1 MMMSACNCNP
11 FMKEWTLEGGYPPF
25 DKIRVSDYVPAVKE
39 GIKQQAAEVDAI
51 VANAE
56 APTFEN
62 TVAAYEL
69 SGKLLAKT
77 LGVLYNVSESD
88 ATPQMQ
94 EVMDEVTP
102 LVTAASDNIFMNPG
116 FFARVKAVLDNAEAL
131 DREQYVVTKKLYDSF
146 IDNGVALGEAEQAR
160 FKEISSELAVLQQK
174 FGNNLLAESNA
185 FKSEIGIPVS
195 SYPVFMTTCEDRA
208 KREAAFKAYS
218 SRGNHDNANDNK
230 QVILDIMRLRTEKA
244 QLLGYDCSA
253 DQILSDKMA
262 HDHETVD
269 AFL

>member
-1 MMMSACNCNP
+1 MSACNCNP

-116 FFARVKAVLDNAEAL
+116 
-131 DREQYVVTKKLYDSF
+131 
-146 IDNGVALGEAEQAR
+146 
-160 FKEISSELAVLQQK
+160 SSPA
-174 FGNNLLAESNA
+174 
-185 FKSEIGIPVS
+185 
-195 SYPVFMTTCEDRA
+195 
-208 KREAAFKAYS
+208 
-218 SRGNHDNANDNK
+218 
-230 QVILDIMRLRTEKA
+230 
-244 QLLGYDCSA
+244 
-253 DQILSDKMA
+253 
-262 HDHETVD
+262 
-269 AFL
+269 